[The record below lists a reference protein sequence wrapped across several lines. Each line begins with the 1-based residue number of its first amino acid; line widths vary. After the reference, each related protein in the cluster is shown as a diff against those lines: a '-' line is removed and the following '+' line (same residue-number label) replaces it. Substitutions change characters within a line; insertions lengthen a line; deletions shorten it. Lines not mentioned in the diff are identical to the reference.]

1 MNVIILGPLRE
12 GGIKLPLYSSMIPAG
27 FPSPAADHI
36 EQSLSLDEMCNV
48 RAPHVY
54 VGKIQ
59 GDSMQGAGIF
69 NGDFIVVDRSMY
81 AEDGHVVVAALN
93 SEHVCKRLYMRD
105 NVIILKSENKKY
117 PPRYVME
124 GDELIILGVVKH
136 CVRGIEK
143 A

>member
-36 EQSLSLDEMCNV
+36 EQDISLDEMCNV

-54 VGKIQ
+54 LAKII

-69 NGDFIVVDRSMY
+69 CGCLIVVDRSQQP
-81 AEDGHVVVAALN
+81 ENGHVVVAALN
-93 SEHVCKRLYMRD
+93 GEHLCKRLYMRGSTI
-105 NVIILKSENKKY
+105 VLKSENKKY
-117 PPRYVME
+117 PPRYIME
-124 GDELIILGVVKH
+124 GDELIIWGVVNH
-136 CVRGIEK
+136 YVGHLEK